1 MDDFYLHT
9 EMGKWIVTHK
19 EIPYIAVGSWYGEEA
34 NLPWIAHEWL
44 SQVLF
49 YEFFSFDTSFLFR
62 YSSILLF

>member
-9 EMGKWIVTHK
+9 EMGRWIVTHK

-49 YEFFSFDTSFLFR
+49 YELFSFV
-62 YSSILLF
+62 